1 MIHLPT
7 LRQLRYLVELT
18 ESRHF
23 GRAAES
29 CHVTQSTLSAG
40 IQELEEML
48 GVRLLERTKRRVV
61 TTPIGLEIAERA
73 RRTLDE
79 AEGLVQAARAGAEPL
94 CSELRLGVIPTIG
107 PYLLPKVLPALREH
121 FPKLKLFLR
130 EDQTAHLLDQLTAGD
145 LDVLILAFPM
155 DTPGA
160 ETLMIAKDPFWL
172 VCPPAHPLGV
182 SRNPI
187 EPEAIPV
194 DELLLL
200 EDGHCLRDHALSA
213 CKAAGRQRTNR
224 FQGTSLHTL
233 IEMVASGLGLTL
245 IPNMALGSQI
255 IGASQLATRP
265 LAGQE
270 GAREIG
276 LAWRRTSGRRPEF
289 KLLGKALGD
298 ILKGQ

>member
-1 MIHLPT
+1 MMHLPT
-7 LRQLRYLVELT
+7 LRQLRYLVELM
-18 ESRHF
+18 EIRHF
-23 GRAAES
+23 GRAAEA

-61 TTPIGLEIAERA
+61 TTPIGLEIAQRA

-79 AEGLVQAARAGAEPL
+79 AEGLVQAAWAGAEPL

-107 PYLLPKVLPALREH
+107 PYLLPKVLPSLRDR

-130 EDQTAHLLDQLTAGD
+130 EDQTAHLLDQLTAGE

-172 VCPPAHPLGV
+172 VCPAGHPLGA
-182 SRNPI
+182 SKKPI
-187 EPEAIPV
+187 APEDIPV

-245 IPNMALGSQI
+245 IPDLAAGSQMI
-255 IGASQLATRP
+255 AASSLVTRP
-265 LAGQE
+265 LSASAE
-270 GAREIG
+270 PREIG
-276 LAWRRTSGRRPEF
+276 LVWRRTSGRRPEF
-289 KLLGKALGD
+289 KLLGKALGE
-298 ILKGQ
+298 ILKSQ